1 MMERMFIAAIMCL
14 NRNWPVSWTYIIK
27 HGFKR
32 IKPLQGMNYRKIII
46 ISVAVR
52 VNPLHYITRS
62 LIFISIITKPLLN
75 TRVLWC
81 VLFQTHLWSRNC
93 SVRNL
98 LHTPE
103 GALTYIVLNNFFN
116 PSYSQNED
124 ERHQCGVASCWGD
137 IRDLLQ
143 THTHTRYIMIHSH
156 YILLSSHA
164 LKNRL
169 YSNQKYI

>member
-1 MMERMFIAAIMCL
+1 MDSR
-14 NRNWPVSWTYIIK
+14 
-27 HGFKR
+27 GF
-32 IKPLQGMNYRKIII
+32 KPLQGMNYRKIII
-46 ISVAVR
+46 ISVVVR
-52 VNPLHYITRS
+52 VTPFHYITRS
-62 LIFISIITKPLLN
+62 LIFISMITKPLLN

-143 THTHTRYIMIHSH
+143 THTHVTSWYIHITSFFLHMLLKPVYIQTRNIYKGF
-156 YILLSSHA
+156 LEL
-164 LKNRL
+164 
-169 YSNQKYI
+169 